1 MVLGRE
7 GHHIPSRNVVRGA
20 TPPARSVGHHCKADR
35 ASRSRLHRAG
45 VMSVALVLLAA
56 ACTNTATPTSEG
68 GGDTGSGEVKNS
80 GVFVHALG
88 GEPESL
94 DPAGATD
101 GGYGNR
107 AIIQVY
113 DYLIDLPPD
122 SAEPIPMLATEVP
135 TLENGLVSEDG
146 LTYTFPIREGVTF
159 HDGTNLTAED
169 VKYSWDRVMT
179 MNLPEGQA
187 SKLSDVITE
196 TRVVDD
202 YTFEVEIARPAS
214 WFLTTVVYSPPAAIV
229 SQDAVEENGGVVE
242 GEPNEF
248 MTTNMVGSGP
258 YRFISW
264 ERGEQ
269 LTFEK
274 NEDYWGEV
282 PPLDARWEVSPD
294 NSVQVLG
301 MQAGDFDLIEPT
313 PQFVTELQ
321 NSDNI
326 CFDDSGFLLEPL
338 HLAFNLNIDPTLLPD
353 TDTIPPDFF
362 HDVRVRRAF
371 NFAFDYDAMI
381 DAGLEGFGAK
391 ATYLP
396 PDVLGSDP
404 DAPKYSQD
412 LDEAERLFRESGW
425 WDRGFEVSILVE
437 ENNPTFTPVGLILK
451 DALEAMNP
459 EFRVNVV
466 QVAETQFDEAHSQ
479 TPFPYAM
486 WIKNADPFVDPALFM
501 STYFHPDG
509 EWGERHGFRNGYE
522 NPDLLAEEI
531 DRAAFS
537 TDVAEREEVYHEL
550 LALLYED
557 PMWIWAADEAN
568 VQIFQCWVE
577 DFVYNPLWVM
587 PRWAFY
593 DKAG

>member
-1 MVLGRE
+1 VVLGRVSRHTPSKDAAE
-7 GHHIPSRNVVRGA
+7 GGSGPARIRGIRRGPSR
-20 TPPARSVGHHCKADR
+20 SDI
-35 ASRSRLHRAG
+35 LHRYRVSLVCLA
-45 VMSVALVLLAA
+45 VVLLVA
-56 ACTNTATPTSEG
+56 ACTNTSTPTGEG
-68 GGDTGSGEVKNS
+68 GGDDSTGSTKNP

-94 DPAGATD
+94 DPAGASD

-113 DYLIDLPPD
+113 DFLVDLPPD
-122 SAEPIPMLATEVP
+122 RAEPIPMLSTEVP

-146 LTYTFPIREGVTF
+146 LTYTFPIREGVSF
-159 HDGTNLTAED
+159 HDGTELTADD

-187 SKLSDVITE
+187 SKLSEVVTE

-202 YTFEVEIARPAS
+202 FTFEVEIARPAS
-214 WFLTTVVYSPPAAIV
+214 WFLTTVVYSPPAAVV

-248 MTTNMVGSGP
+248 MTTNMVGTGP
-258 YRFISW
+258 YRFLTW
-264 ERGEQ
+264 DRGER

-282 PPLDARWEVSPD
+282 PALDARWEVASD

-301 MQAGDFDLIEPT
+301 MQAGDFDLVEPT
-313 PQFVTELQ
+313 PQFVGELQ
-321 NSDNI
+321 GSENI

-338 HLAFNLNIDPTLLPD
+338 HLAFNLNIDPGELPD
-353 TDTIPPDFF
+353 SDTIPPDFF
-362 HDVRVRRAF
+362 HDVRVRKAF
-371 NFAFDYDAMI
+371 NFAFDYDAMVE
-381 DAGLEGFGAK
+381 AGLEGFGAR

-404 DAPKYSQD
+404 DAPKYEQD
-412 LDEAERLFRESGW
+412 LDEAERLFRETGW
-425 WDRGFEVSILVE
+425 WDEGFEVSILVE

-451 DALEAMNP
+451 DSLEAMNP
-459 EFRVNVV
+459 NFRVNVV

-501 STYFHPDG
+501 TTYFHPDG
-509 EWGERHGFRNGYE
+509 EWGERHQFRNGYAD
-522 NPDLLAEEI
+522 PDQLAELMDE
-531 DRAAFS
+531 AAFS
-537 TDVAEREEVYHEL
+537 TDVAEREAIYHEL
-550 LALLYED
+550 LGLLYED
-557 PMWIWAADEAN
+557 PMWIWAADEKN
-568 VQIFQCWVE
+568 VQIYQCWVE

-593 DKAG
+593 DKAA

>member
-7 GHHIPSRNVVRGA
+7 CHRIPIRNVVRGA
-20 TPPARSVGHHCKADR
+20 PPPFRRGARPGMTVRSARSQL
-35 ASRSRLHRAG
+35 RSAG
-45 VMSVALVLLAA
+45 FLCAALLLLAA
-56 ACTNTATPTSEG
+56 ACTNTSTPTGEG
-68 GGDTGSGEVKNS
+68 GGDTGSQEIKNP

-113 DYLIDLPPD
+113 DYLVDLPAD

-159 HDGTNLTAED
+159 HDGTELTAED

-187 SKLSDVITE
+187 TKLSDVITE

-202 YTFEVEIARPAS
+202 FTFEVDIARPAS
-214 WFLTTVVYSPPAAIV
+214 WFLSTVVYSPPAAIV
-229 SQDAVEENGGVVE
+229 SKDAVEENGGVVE

-258 YRFISW
+258 YKFVSW

-282 PPLDARWEVSPD
+282 PALDARWEVSPD

-301 MQAGDFDLIEPT
+301 MQAGDFDLVEPT

-321 NSDNI
+321 GTDNI

-338 HLAFNLNIDPTLLPD
+338 HLAFNLNIDPALLPD
-353 TDTIPPDFF
+353 SDTIPPDFF

-371 NFAFDYDAMI
+371 NYAFDYDAMI
-381 DAGLEGFGAK
+381 EAGLEGFGAK

-412 LDEAERLFRESGW
+412 LDEAERLFRETGW

-509 EWGERHGFRNGYE
+509 EWGERHDFRSGYE
-522 NPDLLAEEI
+522 NPDLLAEEM

-537 TDVAEREEVYHEL
+537 TDVAEREEIYHEL

-577 DFVYNPLWVM
+577 EFVYNPLWVM